1 MIQTKKDFI
10 QEKYS
15 NFIKILVD
23 KSSVSQK
30 ELEANADI
38 QSFKQMTPEDVL
50 KFGLSTLQPYKNN
63 LDFPAERV
71 MQTFKI
77 DPNDRS
83 TKMIIINYLELI
95 LSIST

>member
-1 MIQTKKDFI
+1 MQSKKEFI
-10 QEKYS
+10 KQKYA
-15 NFIKILVD
+15 NFIKVLVD
-23 KSSVSQK
+23 KSSLT
-30 ELEANADI
+30 LEQLENEPDI
-38 QSFKQMTPEDVL
+38 QSFKDMTEEDIL

-63 LDFPAERV
+63 LDFPADRV

-83 TKMIIINYLELI
+83 TKLIIINYLELI

>member
-1 MIQTKKDFI
+1 MQTKKQFI
-10 QEKYS
+10 SEKYK
-15 NFIKILVD
+15 NFMNVLID
-23 KSSVSQK
+23 KSSLTRE
-30 ELEANADI
+30 ELENEPDI
-38 QSFKQMTPEDVL
+38 RDFKNMTEEDIL

-63 LDFPAERV
+63 LDFPAVKIME
-71 MQTFKI
+71 TFKI

>member
-1 MIQTKKDFI
+1 MIQSKKDFI
-10 QEKYS
+10 QEKYK
-15 NFIKILVD
+15 NFMNVLIN
-23 KSSVSQK
+23 KSCMSLE
-30 ELEANADI
+30 ELENEPDI
-38 QSFKQMTPEDVL
+38 KSFKDMTPEDIL

-77 DPNDRS
+77 DPTDRS

>member
-1 MIQTKKDFI
+1 MIQSKKDFI
-10 QEKYS
+10 QEKYK
-15 NFIKILVD
+15 NFMNVLIN
-23 KSSVSQK
+23 KSCMTIE
-30 ELEANADI
+30 ELENEEDI
-38 QSFKQMTPEDVL
+38 KSFKDMTPEDIL

-77 DPNDRS
+77 DINDRS

>member
-1 MIQTKKDFI
+1 MQTKKQFI
-10 QEKYS
+10 SEKYK
-15 NFIKILVD
+15 NFMNVLID
-23 KSSVSQK
+23 KSSLSLE
-30 ELEANADI
+30 ELENEPDI
-38 QSFKQMTPEDVL
+38 RDFKNMTEEEIL

-63 LDFPAERV
+63 LDFPADRV

-83 TKMIIINYLELI
+83 TKLIIINYLELI